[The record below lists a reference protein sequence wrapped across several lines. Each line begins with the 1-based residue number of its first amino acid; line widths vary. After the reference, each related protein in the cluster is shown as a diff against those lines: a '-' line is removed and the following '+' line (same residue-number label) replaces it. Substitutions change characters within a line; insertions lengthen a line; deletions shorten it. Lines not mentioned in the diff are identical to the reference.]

1 MDTEIRFVEGQVQT
15 YDESAEIKMTPF
27 GVEITERRGEDIV
40 RVLFPWAR
48 VASLTQRGAEVS
60 AIYHY

>member
-1 MDTEIRFVEGQVQT
+1 MDTEIRFVEGETQT
-15 YDESAEIKMTPF
+15 YSESADIKMTPF
-27 GVEITERRGEDIV
+27 GVEITERDGEDTV

-48 VASLTQRGAEVS
+48 VASVTQRGAQVS